1 MGEGEGGMGGG
12 EGIRNLK
19 VSKLFLHVYLYS
31 LDIPEE
37 YNNIHDVQNSS
48 ICLLT
53 LSLGEW
59 GKFLELVPNP
69 IA

>member
-1 MGEGEGGMGGG
+1 MGGG

-37 YNNIHDVQNSS
+37 YNNIHDVQNS
-48 ICLLT
+48 
-53 LSLGEW
+53 
-59 GKFLELVPNP
+59 
-69 IA
+69 

>member
-1 MGEGEGGMGGG
+1 MFVDTCTLIPLSEGGWGRLLLGGGEGGMGGG

-37 YNNIHDVQNSS
+37 YNNIHDVQNS
-48 ICLLT
+48 
-53 LSLGEW
+53 
-59 GKFLELVPNP
+59 
-69 IA
+69 